1 MMKQISRL
9 AHFSIIVIA
18 AIAAGCASKP
28 PPSIAR
34 IPAENPAL
42 ARVLLDLDHFTGS
55 EVRWGGEITRV
66 ENRATETWVEI
77 VRRELRDNGR
87 PESSGKSDGRF
98 IASFKGFVDPVVYEV
113 GRSLTVIGTI
123 ENQITR
129 PIGEYDYRFPVVVV
143 ESSYLWKDVTVAPGP
158 YYPGPWWYYD
168 YHYYT
173 AGPHHYRGYH

>member
-1 MMKQISRL
+1 MMKQVSRR
-9 AHFSIIVIA
+9 AYFSIIVIA

-34 IPAENPAL
+34 IPLENPAL
-42 ARVLLDLDHFTGS
+42 ARVLLDLDRFTGS

-87 PESSGKSDGRF
+87 PETSGKSDGRF

-113 GRSLTVIGTI
+113 GRPLTVIGTI
-123 ENQITR
+123 EDQITR

-143 ESSYLWKDVTVAPGP
+143 ESSYLWKEVTVAPGP

-168 YHYYT
+168 FYYY
-173 AGPHHYRGYH
+173 AARPHHYRRY